1 MKKQEPIAGQQYSI
15 QELQAFAVAEM
26 YKSIPEHDDK
36 EDPKVGAVLV
46 DKDYRFI
53 CAAHRGELRSGDHAE
68 FTALERKCRNQK
80 LDNCIVFAT
89 LEPCAPGARKTP
101 KLSCSE
107 RITNARISKVYIG
120 VQDPDPTVAG
130 KGETYLK
137 SKGVEIEYFDKDF
150 QEKIMLANELFMQQA
165 QERALKANLE
175 ELQPVRSPMEIAL
188 PHFDLKDFS
197 EDALQLYI
205 DKAGIDYKIGSDEFN
220 QLLLKWELTDVDK
233 QNIARP
239 TGWGLLLFGKTPTDK
254 YPQARIKFTV
264 LSEKGTEPKTQ
275 DFIGPLVTIPPKI
288 EEYLGFIFPKILDR
302 SHFEHQE
309 ISEISIQLLREVI
322 VNAIVHRDYAIAEA
336 QILIEITP
344 KNIIVK
350 SPGMPIVA
358 IEKLQNFTAPT
369 VSRNPKLADVFYNM
383 KYIERRGIGM
393 EEIKK
398 YKPKPIYS
406 VDEVYT
412 VLTITRNVI
421 LSSEEKQ
428 NLVNNLSGK
437 EKAVYEYLNDSMR
450 KLSSVEMVG
459 GLDIEERTIQRVL
472 KKLID
477 IELVVIEGKGKNT
490 KYYINK

>member
-1 MKKQEPIAGQQYSI
+1 MSKQEPIPNQQYTLR
-15 QELQAFAVAEM
+15 ELQAFAVAEM

-188 PHFDLKDFS
+188 PHFELKDFS

-264 LSEKGTEPKTQ
+264 LTEKGAEPKTQ
-275 DFIGPLVTIPPKI
+275 DFIGPLVTIPPRI

-393 EEIKK
+393 EEVKK
-398 YKPKPIYS
+398 YQPKPVYS
-406 VDEVYT
+406 INEVYT
-412 VLTITRNVI
+412 VLTITRNVK
-421 LSSEEKQ
+421 LSAEEKQ
-428 NLVNNLSGK
+428 SLINSLSEK
-437 EKAVYEYLNDSMR
+437 EKSVYNCFKESDVKLSKTEIAEKLNIEDKTVQRILKRLND
-450 KLSSVEMVG
+450 VG
-459 GLDIEERTIQRVL
+459 
-472 KKLID
+472 LIA
-477 IELVVIEGKGKNT
+477 VEGKGKAT
-490 KYYINK
+490 KYHIS